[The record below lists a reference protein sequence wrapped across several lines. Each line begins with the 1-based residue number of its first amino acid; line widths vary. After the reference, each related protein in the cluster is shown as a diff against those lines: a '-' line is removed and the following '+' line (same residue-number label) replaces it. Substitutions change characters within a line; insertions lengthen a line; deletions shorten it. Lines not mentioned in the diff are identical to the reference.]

1 MINYAYDIISQ
12 QSYWVSL
19 LIYTI
24 SSLALNYMIFDTETR
39 NKNKYTYIFPFL
51 HVIIT
56 LLITFIVVIFLSFII
71 RIFFNT
77 IKELESFIQITIFL
91 FYTIFGLV
99 NTINEKPIGVFK
111 IFDKLIF
118 LNNEIGNDLVERRK
132 WNKNYQI
139 YVESNN
145 NILNTKI

>member
-1 MINYAYDIISQ
+1 MTFDI
-12 QSYWVSL
+12 
-19 LIYTI
+19 
-24 SSLALNYMIFDTETR
+24 ETR

-77 IKELESFIQITIFL
+77 IKELESFIQIIIFL
-91 FYTIFGLV
+91 FYMLFGLV
-99 NTINEKPIGVFK
+99 NTINEKSIGVFK
-111 IFDKLIF
+111 IFDRLIF
-118 LNNEIGNDLVERRK
+118 LNNEIGNDLVKRQK